1 MTNWNNNNQ
10 TWNEQLFEMIGRMRQ
25 QNRGSRSAA
34 VVTPCQFM
42 VANNPSRIKSK
53 AASVVVLGIN
63 KVKMISDFISSNG
76 ML

>member
-1 MTNWNNNNQ
+1 MYRSD
-10 TWNEQLFEMIGRMRQ
+10 EQLFDIIGRIRE
-25 QNRGSRSAA
+25 RKHGSRAAAVA

-76 ML
+76 TL